1 MNKEIYALERY
12 LNEKK
17 GYYLEDFKIKSLKDD
32 ILEVSFTEDGLE
44 DYKRYYQVINYDLV
58 VNDAELDI
66 WDDIDYYASMSPESL
81 YDYVDYELAE
91 ELHREQLVEEAEDML
106 DHRPFSEEGDYA
118 YNYQNYLE
126 EELVDSGVITEEDL
140 IQDKYFKDD
149 LIEKYVE
156 AYLDV
161 EDYLNDLTYQD
172 MIDKGVLS
180 ESIIERLVDT
190 AIFNTY
196 GTEDYDIY
204 LGYMIIEKYY

>member
-1 MNKEIYALERY
+1 MDKEIYALERY

-66 WDDIDYYASMSPESL
+66 WDDIDYYVSMSSKHL
-81 YDYVDYELAE
+81 DDYIDYELAE
-91 ELHREQLVEEAEDML
+91 ELHREQLAEEAEDML
-106 DHRPFSEEGDYA
+106 DQRPFSEEGDYA
-118 YNYQNYLE
+118 YDYQNYLE

-161 EDYLNDLTYQD
+161 EDYLNNLTYQD
-172 MIDKGVLS
+172 MINKGVLS
-180 ESIIERLVDT
+180 EDIVETLIDT
-190 AIFNTY
+190 AIFDTY
-196 GTEDYDIY
+196 GSEDYDIY